1 MIQKI
6 RLKIR
11 FVDQVWSNAQ
21 RSTLCPTLRFEGFA
35 VVVAVELSDHRL
47 SPELS

>member
-6 RLKIR
+6 RLKFR
-11 FVDQVWSNAQ
+11 FVLTTFGP
-21 RSTLCPTLRFEGFA
+21 TLTLWPALRFEGFA
-35 VVVAVELSDHRL
+35 VVVAVDLSDHRL